1 MPVRHRAIAGS
12 LLGTAVGDALGLPYE
27 GLSRRRAKRLLGPPT
42 RYRLLPGWGMASDD
56 TEHACMTLQALMLA
70 GDDVDEFAR
79 QLARRLRLWLLGAPA
94 GIGLATLK
102 ATLKLWAGVPPSRS
116 GVFSAGNGPAMRAAV
131 LGAAIEEL
139 ETLARFVR
147 ASTRVTHTDPKAEY
161 GALAIARAAR
171 LACNETPVS
180 ARQFTDEVRGQ
191 IPAGA
196 AGDEFIALL
205 HRMTESLDRGEST
218 VEFADALG
226 LARGVSGYIYHTA
239 PVALHAWLSHPRE
252 LREAVEE
259 IVSCGGDADSTAA
272 VVGGII
278 GCSVGRE
285 GIPAEWL
292 ARLAEWPRTVRW
304 MEELSQRTYEA
315 RISRAPAE
323 PPRLPWWGVVP
334 RNAAFAAIVL
344 AHGFRRLLP
353 PY

>member
-1 MPVRHRAIAGS
+1 MPIRRSAILGS

-42 RYRLLPGWGMASDD
+42 RFRLLPGWGMASDD
-56 TEHACMTLQALMLA
+56 TEHACMTMQALIAA
-70 GDDVDEFAR
+70 GDDADEFAR

-102 ATLKLWAGVPPSRS
+102 ATLKLWAGVPPSHS

-131 LGAAIEEL
+131 LGAAIDDL
-139 ETLARFVR
+139 GLLARFVR
-147 ASTRVTHTDPKAEY
+147 ASTRMTHTDPKAEY
-161 GALAIARAAR
+161 GALAVALAAR
-171 LACNETPVS
+171 LACDESPVS
-180 ARQFTDEVRGQ
+180 APQFTNLVRAQ

-196 AGDEFIALL
+196 GDELLALL
-205 HRMTESLDRGEST
+205 EQMTESFERGEST
-218 VEFADALG
+218 AEFAESLG

-252 LREAVEE
+252 LRIAVEE
-259 IVSCGGDADSTAA
+259 IISCGGDADTTAA

-304 MEELSQRTYEA
+304 MEDLARRAYDA
-315 RISRAPAE
+315 RISRAPAQ
-323 PPRLPWWGVVP
+323 PPRLPWWGVAP

>member
-1 MPVRHRAIAGS
+1 
-12 LLGTAVGDALGLPYE
+12 
-27 GLSRRRAKRLLGPPT
+27 
-42 RYRLLPGWGMASDD
+42 
-56 TEHACMTLQALMLA
+56 MTLQALIVA
-70 GDDVDEFAR
+70 GDDADEFAR

-102 ATLKLWAGVPPSRS
+102 SILKLWAGIPPSRS

-131 LGAAIEEL
+131 LGAAIEDL
-139 ETLARFVR
+139 EMLARFVR
-147 ASTRVTHTDPKAEY
+147 ASTRITHTDPKAEY
-161 GALAIARAAR
+161 GALAIALAAR
-171 LACNETPVS
+171 LACDEAPVS
-180 ARQFTDEVRGQ
+180 ARQFTDVAREQ
-191 IPAGA
+191 IPACA
-196 AGDEFIALL
+196 AGDELIALL
-205 HRMTESLDRGEST
+205 HRMTESLERGEST

-226 LARGVSGYIYHTA
+226 LTRGVSGYIYHTA
-239 PVALHAWLSHPRE
+239 PVALHAWLSHLRE

-304 MEELSQRTYEA
+304 MEALSRHAYKA
-315 RISRAPAE
+315 RISRLPAQ